1 MKKHILSFALVATMI
16 GTIATGCSSEKAA
29 GSGSDSTATDSTATM
44 ATPSTTTTDSAKTD
58 TASRDTSKKVPQ

>member
-16 GTIATGCSSEKAA
+16 GSIAMGCSSEKAA

-44 ATPSTTTTDSAKTD
+44 STPTTTTDTTTKTD
-58 TASRDTSKKVPQ
+58 TTARDTSKKVPQ